1 MKISVW
7 CIGKTDEKYLKDGMA
22 IYLKRLKHYARVE
35 WIEYKDVK
43 PGSTPEETTHREADM
58 ILTQL
63 KSDDFLILMDERGHS
78 YTSVEFSAFIEKLQL
93 QAVKHVIFLIGGA
106 YGHHAQI
113 RARANHAI
121 SLSMMT
127 FSHQMVRLFL
137 TEQLYRAFTILR
149 NEKYHNE

>member
-78 YTSVEFSAFIEKLQL
+78 YTSVEFSAFIEKTPVTSS
-93 QAVKHVIFLIGGA
+93 QACHLFD
-106 YGHHAQI
+106 
-113 RARANHAI
+113 RW
-121 SLSMMT
+121 
-127 FSHQMVRLFL
+127 RLWSSCP
-137 TEQLYRAFTILR
+137 
-149 NEKYHNE
+149 N